1 MDQRGRAVNA
11 VDFDNWREQYATM
24 TYQEQQAFYDRVEQ
38 DHPAQNSYR
47 QNLPA
52 WLRFFTHVTARLS
65 RPRVLELGGWHGE
78 MAAEILAAFP
88 ALDTW
93 TNYEICPAA
102 VKKSVCDD
110 RRYRAIVSYDYAWN
124 VRLPDSDVFVACHT
138 IEHITVNQFE
148 QLLDNLPLMVSYTAI
163 EMPLPDKGPAEWA
176 GYHGSHIFEAGWQEA
191 AAILAGYGWR
201 AVPEFNHAEMRVFER

>member
-1 MDQRGRAVNA
+1 MNVA
-11 VDFDNWREQYATM
+11 DFNQWRERYAVM

-124 VRLPDSDVFVACHT
+124 VSLPDADVFVACHT
-138 IEHITVNQFE
+138 IEHITVKQFE
-148 QLLDNLPLMVSYTAI
+148 LLLDNLPPVVTYAAI
-163 EMPLPDKGPAEWA
+163 EMPLPDEGPAQWA

-191 AAILAGYGWR
+191 TAALALRGFGAIAELNYK
-201 AVPEFNHAEMRVFER
+201 EMRVFLR